1 MNLKFPTPYSNYYNV
16 QLIAFLLYLE
26 VEAQTRVDNPHDLEV
41 GSMVEV
47 PMAEGL
53 PRYGVIRWIG
63 PLPQVKDKLVA
74 GLELVRRRF
83 SNVFSHTTGA
93 CFNIRSFN

>member
-1 MNLKFPTPYSNYYNV
+1 MQAAQTICL
-16 QLIAFLLYLE
+16 FLLIFHPGAE
-26 VEAQTRVDNPHDLEV
+26 DTQMAVDIPHGLEV

-63 PLPQVKDKLVA
+63 MLPQVKDKLVA
-74 GLELVRRRF
+74 GLELVR
-83 SNVFSHTTGA
+83 
-93 CFNIRSFN
+93 I

>member
-1 MNLKFPTPYSNYYNV
+1 MTAD
-16 QLIAFLLYLE
+16 I
-26 VEAQTRVDNPHDLEV
+26 PHGLEV

-63 PLPQVKDKLVA
+63 NLPQVKKDKLVA
-74 GLELVRRRF
+74 GVELVRKIKLRP
-83 SNVFSHTTGA
+83 
-93 CFNIRSFN
+93 

>member
-1 MNLKFPTPYSNYYNV
+1 M
-16 QLIAFLLYLE
+16 A
-26 VEAQTRVDNPHDLEV
+26 VDIPHDLEV

-63 PLPQVKDKLVA
+63 MLPQVKDKLVA
-74 GLELVRRRF
+74 GLELVR
-83 SNVFSHTTGA
+83 
-93 CFNIRSFN
+93 I

>member
-1 MNLKFPTPYSNYYNV
+1 MCSG
-16 QLIAFLLYLE
+16 AE
-26 VEAQTRVDNPHDLEV
+26 SQTAVDVSHGYEV

-63 PLPQVKDKLVA
+63 HLPQVKDKLVA
-74 GLELVRRRF
+74 GLELVRTIVSKCLSHMLLGALYGQLLFLLSFTGLCAHGQRF
-83 SNVFSHTTGA
+83 
-93 CFNIRSFN
+93 

>member
-1 MNLKFPTPYSNYYNV
+1 MFKNGHFVYNPGIESN
-16 QLIAFLLYLE
+16 QMA
-26 VEAQTRVDNPHDLEV
+26 VDIPHGLEV

-63 PLPQVKDKLVA
+63 NLPQVKDKLVA
-74 GLELVRRRF
+74 GLELVRIEIND
-83 SNVFSHTTGA
+83 SVLL
-93 CFNIRSFN
+93 